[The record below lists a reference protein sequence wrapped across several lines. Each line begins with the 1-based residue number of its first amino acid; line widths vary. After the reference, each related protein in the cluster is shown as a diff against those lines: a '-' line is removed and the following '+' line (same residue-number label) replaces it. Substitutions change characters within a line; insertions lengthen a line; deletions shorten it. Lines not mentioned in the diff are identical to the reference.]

1 MTVMHSTVD
10 SNDGNLFVVNYQLL
24 RAEITPTVP
33 LKAKWYEWFNG
44 DCVWEYV
51 RAHVQCTCARMVQ
64 YNLYI
69 LCSIYK
75 SSYKFV

>member
-1 MTVMHSTVD
+1 MTVMHSTVH

-51 RAHVQCTCARMVQ
+51 RARMVQ